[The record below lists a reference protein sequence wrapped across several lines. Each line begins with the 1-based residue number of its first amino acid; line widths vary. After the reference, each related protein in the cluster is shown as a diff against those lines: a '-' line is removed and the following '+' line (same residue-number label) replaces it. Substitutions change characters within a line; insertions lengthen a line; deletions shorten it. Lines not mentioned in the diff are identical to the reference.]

1 MLPTY
6 CAVNLKNYHFS
17 AHFSFSPKNRC
28 ATVSTSAIFLPNMNI
43 QQSSTGLYSRP
54 SMNRSNG
61 LRKLGVSED
70 DVILAEKMLEQ
81 ISSCSI
87 NKAERILGY
96 ATTRMKREKAIRLL
110 GATEDEVAVEI
121 PKVLGSLGVAGRR
134 RSYSTTDITPP
145 AFIQVTIPGVRSSS
159 NPHAQR
165 RSTVQHSRAQ
175 RRPSLSRSS
184 TFDRSPRD
192 VGMRRLRKS
201 STFEIETLKAKI
213 EMLEKRLAMVEHE
226 KKSSGTTNGTAIPML
241 IENCDTQS
249 NS

>member
-1 MLPTY
+1 
-6 CAVNLKNYHFS
+6 
-17 AHFSFSPKNRC
+17 
-28 ATVSTSAIFLPNMNI
+28 MNI
-43 QQSSTGLYSRP
+43 QQSSAGLYSRP
-54 SMNRSNG
+54 SMDRSNG

-70 DVILAEKMLEQ
+70 DVILAEKLLEQ

-96 ATTRMKREKAIRLL
+96 ATTRMKREKATRLL

-134 RSYSTTDITPP
+134 RSYSYSTTDITPP

-165 RSTVQHSRAQ
+165 RFTVKHSRAQ

-192 VGMRRLRKS
+192 VGVRRLRNQAKS
-201 STFEIETLKAKI
+201 STFEIETLKEKI

-226 KKSSGTTNGTAIPML
+226 KKSSCTTNGTSIPML
-241 IENCDTQS
+241 IENCDTHS